1 MLAATAPPVDHEA
14 PAVAPAALVQP
25 PPSPVVDEPDP
36 ELENL
41 PGAALGFA
49 ILLTAAASA
58 AKLLEREA

>member
-1 MLAATAPPVDHEA
+1 MLAATAPPVDHDA
-14 PAVAPAALVQP
+14 PAVARPALVQP
-25 PPSPVVDEPDP
+25 PPPSVVEEPDA

-58 AKLLEREA
+58 AKPL